1 MYATRNDYAKHTQR
15 HARAVLWYDLCMSN
29 TENKTKRKPRQY
41 HKITSVTLAK
51 YKALE
56 ALHGNG
62 AAAVR
67 EQTPEILNPKER
79 AFRIRTKTNLE
90 NADDFINDTLQLIGI
105 DAIQRLGM
113 LVNSTDEKVATKNVH
128 FTIDHVRGKALQRSE
143 SKHLNLNIET
153 VLE

>member
-1 MYATRNDYAKHTQR
+1 M
-15 HARAVLWYDLCMSN
+15 N
-29 TENKTKRKPRQY
+29 TPKPTTKRKPRQY
-41 HKITSVTLAK
+41 HKITAVQLAK
-51 YKALE
+51 FKALE

-62 AAAVR
+62 SEAVR
-67 EQTPEILNPKER
+67 QMTPTILNVGDR
-79 AFRIRTKTNLE
+79 AFQLRKKAEIE
-90 NADDFINDTLQLIGI
+90 NADDFIDDQLKQIGI
-105 DAIQRLGM
+105 DAINRLGL